1 MTKLSSVLSI
11 RKGTNGNMSSSGKK
25 HSPTSSVDSS
35 LVSFV
40 HIERPVPVAVK
51 PAVVGRVGSRE
62 AVHPEV
68 KIVEATFVQ
77 LPTIHVEE
85 RHNSLTAQWAGFLEE
100 SDRREK
106 NRSSVI
112 CEEV

>member
-1 MTKLSSVLSI
+1 MTKLSSALSI
-11 RKGTNGNMSSSGKK
+11 RKGANSNMSSSGKK

-35 LVSFV
+35 LASFV

-62 AVHPEV
+62 TVHPEV